1 MRPSDPDTCRRALRE
16 IGEIAAVA
24 ALENSRMTDQEA
36 LQTMSAIAGWVMETA
51 PGAGADCGDVI
62 RWISAL
68 TSGADLQALEDR
80 AALDLFARMLE
91 ALVKDRSADTADTA
105 GPGGEGTG
113 DWPGA
118 TRSASGG

>member
-36 LQTMSAIAGWVMETA
+36 LETMSAIAGWVKETA

-62 RWISAL
+62 RRISAL
-68 TSGADLQALEDR
+68 TSGAELQALEDR
-80 AALDLFARMLE
+80 AALDLFARVLE
-91 ALVKDRSADTADTA
+91 ALLKNRSADTAGSD
-105 GPGGEGTG
+105 GEGTG

-118 TRSASGG
+118 ARSASGG